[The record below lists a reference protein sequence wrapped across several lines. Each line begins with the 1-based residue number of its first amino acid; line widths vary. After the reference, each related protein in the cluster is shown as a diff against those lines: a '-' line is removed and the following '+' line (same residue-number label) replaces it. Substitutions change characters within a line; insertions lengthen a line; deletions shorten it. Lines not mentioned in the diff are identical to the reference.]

1 MFLRHRRHRREA
13 DQASEDF
20 AASREALAG
29 HIEQQR
35 ERWRQRYPWLLP
47 LSFVAG
53 LLMARFRPGQ
63 KLWQLAQ
70 GLMVVGDWVSRRDP
84 VYRRPPQ

>member
-1 MFLRHRRHRREA
+1 MFLRHRRHHREA
-13 DQASEDF
+13 DQASRNL
-20 AASREALAG
+20 AASREVLAE
-29 HIEQQR
+29 HIQQQR

-53 LLMARFRPGQ
+53 LLAARFRPGQ
-63 KLWQLAQ
+63 KLWQLPH

-84 VYRRPPQ
+84 VYRRPPE